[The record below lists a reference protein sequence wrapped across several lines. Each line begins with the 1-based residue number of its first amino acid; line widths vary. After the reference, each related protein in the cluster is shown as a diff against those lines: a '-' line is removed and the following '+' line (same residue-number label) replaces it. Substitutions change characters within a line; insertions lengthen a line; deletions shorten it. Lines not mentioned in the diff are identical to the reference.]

1 MRTASVLEEAE
12 SRSRTMSQAF
22 SGCKE
27 DWKEVV
33 GYGDGF
39 CLLKIEDRR

>member
-1 MRTASVLEEAE
+1 
-12 SRSRTMSQAF
+12 MSQAF

-27 DWKEVV
+27 DWKEAI

-39 CLLKIEDRR
+39 CWLKIEDRL